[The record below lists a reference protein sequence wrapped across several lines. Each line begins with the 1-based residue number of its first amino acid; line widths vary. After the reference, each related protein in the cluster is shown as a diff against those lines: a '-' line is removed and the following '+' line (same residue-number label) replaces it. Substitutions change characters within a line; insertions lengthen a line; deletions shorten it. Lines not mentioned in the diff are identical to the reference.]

1 VAKPHDWIEAG
12 GGALFQSTPF
22 YSVTE
27 LLRELLGVARARVAE
42 EQLTQ
47 LESALNLAGLKP
59 AEALPLIALLL
70 SLPLPSKYPAV
81 TAFIRAAA
89 HLNTATLCEIGS
101 VAASRGV
108 RAVASDSNS
117 L

>member
-1 VAKPHDWIEAG
+1 MAKPHDWIEAG

-70 SLPLPSKYPAV
+70 SLPLPSKYPPSPLSPEQQRTSIPRRCVRLALLL
-81 TAFIRAAA
+81 
-89 HLNTATLCEIGS
+89 HLVVSEP
-101 VAASRGV
+101 
-108 RAVASDSNS
+108 
-117 L
+117 